1 LKQILLFDNY
11 DSFTFNLKHYLE
23 ALNVEV
29 TVVRNDEEIKNI
41 FHFDGIVLSP
51 GPGLPQ
57 DAGRLKELVT
67 LVKARIPVLG
77 VCLGMQA
84 IAEEYG
90 WELFNQ
96 ENVKHGVSEVIDV
109 QDCVLFR
116 GGATKIDVG
125 LYHSWAVKPMN
136 DELKVTAS
144 SENGTVMAVEN
155 IADKMFGVQF
165 HPESILTPKGKDI
178 ISNFID
184 VL

>member
-11 DSFTFNLKHYLE
+11 DSFTFNLKHYIE

-57 DAGRLKELVT
+57 DAGRLKELISQVRS
-67 LVKARIPVLG
+67 KIPVLG

-90 WELFNQ
+90 WKLFNQ
-96 ENVKHGVSEVIDV
+96 ENVKHGVSEEIEIKEG
-109 QDCVLFR
+109 VLFNNIQKR
-116 GGATKIDVG
+116 INVG

-136 DELKVTAS
+136 NTLNITATS
-144 SENGTVMAVEN
+144 KIGTVMAIEN
-155 IADKMFGVQF
+155 IEDRMFGVQF
-165 HPESILTPKGKDI
+165 HPESILTPKGKEI
-178 ISNFID
+178 LSNFID
-184 VL
+184 EL